1 MIGKDINISLKEILA
16 KGKTV
21 VALGA
26 FNALFANIAAS
37 SGAEIIYMAGF
48 GVSGGISEWCQEK
61 NRREAKTNYD
71 LVPLIQPCAMRTFLI
86 LL

>member
-37 SGAEIIYMAGF
+37 SGAEII
-48 GVSGGISEWCQEK
+48 
-61 NRREAKTNYD
+61 
-71 LVPLIQPCAMRTFLI
+71 
-86 LL
+86 